1 MENRIIKGKYKVVK
15 KLGQGAFGSAFKVLN
30 TEDQKEYVLKE
41 INLSDNPE
49 ENAQTENEG
58 RLLAKINSE
67 HVVRFYD
74 SFIENNKYYLVMEY
88 CDSNSL
94 SHFIEDYKNQ
104 DRLIPERTVLDIFLQ
119 ICLGLK
125 EVHSHNII
133 HRDLKPDNVFISE
146 NLKIKIG
153 DFGISKETEANKK
166 YAQTVAGTLIYMSP
180 EIVQGL
186 KYTSKTDIWSMGCI
200 LYELCT
206 LTYIFP
212 ALSQVLLINS
222 IVNKKPKN
230 IDSKF
235 YGSELQLL
243 IDQLLEKDPVK
254 RPDIEETIK
263 EVKKCQKKYEDSEY
277 IIDNILDEL
286 LDPEEEVSM
295 TSYENT
301 VQKTIQS
308 QSVFEVEKDARPI
321 KALKL
326 IGLGTVSTAAAII
339 PGVGWLA
346 ALGIGSGL
354 TIINKVIKEKKNKFI
369 NENFGIVIKIQNDL
383 MNDIKK
389 EINLNEVEKENI
401 VMLSDDR
408 FIERINA
415 LKEKLKEEKYK
426 NKLKTKLGNNL
437 NKKDILP
444 IIINAMYIQVFTKN
458 NVKELGKASA
468 GSIQD
473 FFGALITIINGN
485 DPRLRLMTKIN
496 NEKSLVK
503 IYDQFNKALNKLY
516 DVLKNKITKKNLE
529 ANNKDFIQSYYNS
542 KPAEYKKKYGF
553 EKYKVKVF
561 LKIYENIDNNHKDII
576 NNLFNQYFS
585 SVAKIAIKNGLEK
598 QFAPEE
604 EHVLSEIYN
613 KLTKG

>member
-286 LDPEEEVSM
+286 LDPEEEVSI

-473 FFGALITIINGN
+473 FFGALMTIINGN

>member
-286 LDPEEEVSM
+286 LDPEEEISI

>member
-286 LDPEEEVSM
+286 LDPEEEISM

-308 QSVFEVEKDARPI
+308 QSVFEVEKEARPI

-339 PGVGWLA
+339 PGVGLLA

-354 TIINKVIKEKKNKFI
+354 TIIDKVIKEKKNKFI

-389 EINLNEVEKENI
+389 EINLNEVDKESI

-408 FIERINA
+408 FNERINA

-473 FFGALITIINGN
+473 FFGALMTIINGN

-561 LKIYENIDNNHKDII
+561 LKIYDNIDNNHKDII

>member
-286 LDPEEEVSM
+286 LDPEEEVSI

-389 EINLNEVEKENI
+389 EINLNEVDKESI

-473 FFGALITIINGN
+473 FFGALMTIINGN

>member
-286 LDPEEEVSM
+286 LDPEEEVSI

-354 TIINKVIKEKKNKFI
+354 TIIDKVIKEKKNKFI

-473 FFGALITIINGN
+473 FFGALMTIINGN

>member
-286 LDPEEEVSM
+286 LDPEEEISM

-308 QSVFEVEKDARPI
+308 QSVFEVEKEARPI

-339 PGVGWLA
+339 PGVGLLA

-354 TIINKVIKEKKNKFI
+354 TIIDKVIKEKKNKFI

-389 EINLNEVEKENI
+389 EINLNEVDKESI

-408 FIERINA
+408 FNERINA

-473 FFGALITIINGN
+473 FFGALMTIINGN

>member
-286 LDPEEEVSM
+286 LDPEEEISM

-389 EINLNEVEKENI
+389 EINLNEVDKESI

-473 FFGALITIINGN
+473 FFGALMTIINGN

-503 IYDQFNKALNKLY
+503 IYDQFNKALN
-516 DVLKNKITKKNLE
+516 V
-529 ANNKDFIQSYYNS
+529 
-542 KPAEYKKKYGF
+542 
-553 EKYKVKVF
+553 
-561 LKIYENIDNNHKDII
+561 
-576 NNLFNQYFS
+576 
-585 SVAKIAIKNGLEK
+585 
-598 QFAPEE
+598 
-604 EHVLSEIYN
+604 
-613 KLTKG
+613 

>member
-389 EINLNEVEKENI
+389 EINLNEVDKENI

>member
-286 LDPEEEVSM
+286 LDPEEEVSI

-389 EINLNEVEKENI
+389 EINLNEVDKESI

>member
-286 LDPEEEVSM
+286 LDPEEEISM

-473 FFGALITIINGN
+473 FFGALMTIINGN

>member
-286 LDPEEEVSM
+286 LDPEEEVSIS
-295 TSYENT
+295 SYENT

-389 EINLNEVEKENI
+389 EINLNEVDKENI

-473 FFGALITIINGN
+473 FFGALMTIINGN